1 MTSLSAEHTKKTRT
15 LLVDDNVL
23 FRAGLASL
31 ISTQPDF
38 SVVGELSGGKEAV
51 QASMNLTPDLI
62 LLDIL
67 QFGTSGLDTVEQIK
81 RRQPQVG
88 VILLTNFRNE
98 DYVRAALQV
107 GTDGYVLKDTS
118 LEELLT
124 SMRTVAMGKKYLS
137 PDVMGRVVEGFLN
150 PDQSQAKSSK
160 LELLTQRERGILQLI
175 AEGRTNRSTAEFL
188 NLSPKTVEK
197 HRASLM
203 HKLGLRNATELTL
216 VAMDMGLIA
225 RPKSLSRLV
234 GDRRARGTVGDR
246 RVQTQSFM
254 M

>member
-23 FRAGLASL
+23 FRTGLASL
-31 ISTQPDF
+31 ISAQRDF
-38 SVVGELSGGKEAV
+38 SVVGDLSGGKEAV
-51 QASMNLTPDLI
+51 QASLSMAPDLI
-62 LLDIL
+62 MLDIL
-67 QFGTSGLDTVEQIK
+67 QFGTNGLDTVAQIK
-81 RRQPQVG
+81 RRQPLVG
-88 VILLTNFRNE
+88 VILLTNLRNE
-98 DYVRAALQV
+98 EYVRAALQV

-118 LEELLT
+118 FEELLT

-137 PDVMGRVVEGFLN
+137 PDVMGSVVEGFLN
-150 PDQSQAKSSK
+150 PDQSQSKSSK

-175 AEGRTNRSTAEFL
+175 AEGRTNRGTAEFL

-203 HKLGLRNATELTL
+203 HKLGLRNAAELTL
-216 VAMDMGLIA
+216 VAMDMGLIV
-225 RPKSLSRLV
+225 RPKSVSRLV
-234 GDRRARGTVGDR
+234 GDRRARSPVGDR
-246 RVQTQSFM
+246 RAPPQTFM